1 MLEVGI
7 KPGWTGCKQNFI
19 NWAKP
24 SSQDESYK
32 SLKRQNKVEKEEKKW
47 KAIKNKGSKKLKH
60 KKLHNQDK

>member
-7 KPGWTGCKQNFI
+7 EPGWTGCKQNFI

-47 KAIKNKGSKKLKH
+47 KAIKTKGVK
-60 KKLHNQDK
+60 N